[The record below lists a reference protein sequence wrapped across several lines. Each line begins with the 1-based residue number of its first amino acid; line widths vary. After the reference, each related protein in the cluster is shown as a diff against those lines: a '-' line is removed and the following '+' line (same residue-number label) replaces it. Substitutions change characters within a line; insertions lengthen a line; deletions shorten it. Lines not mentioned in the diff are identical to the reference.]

1 MAWVI
6 GIKVLN
12 DAVTKKYF
20 WLIPVADIV
29 RFIIWCCGL
38 VGNTIEWRGT
48 KFKLVKDGKLK
59 MIEKEKSEV
68 Q

>member
-1 MAWVI
+1 
-6 GIKVLN
+6 
-12 DAVTKKYF
+12 
-20 WLIPVADIV
+20 
-29 RFIIWCCGL
+29 